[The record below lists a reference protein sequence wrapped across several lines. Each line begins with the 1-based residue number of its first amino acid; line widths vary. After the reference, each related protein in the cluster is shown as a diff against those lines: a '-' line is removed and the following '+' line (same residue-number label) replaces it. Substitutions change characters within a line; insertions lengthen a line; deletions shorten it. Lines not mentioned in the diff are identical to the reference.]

1 MKSTHCP
8 SCGAPVK
15 FQSAASV
22 YAVCAFCHSTL
33 LNDGRVLKNLGRMA
47 ELIDDHSPIQI
58 STKGRI
64 DKKRFSVIGRIQLAY
79 DAGVWNEWHLLLGGA
94 RSAWLSEAS
103 GEYVFSE
110 RASVTEAI
118 PDFDALSQG
127 MRVRLAKIDFQ
138 VANLVTARCVAG
150 QGELPFKVDAGYDTR
165 TADLRS
171 AEGHFATIDYSETP
185 PLVFLGRPLS
195 FDDLHLT
202 NLKSAV
208 ALEYASD
215 ASEIKVESF
224 NCPHCAAPLKIH
236 SLQIQS
242 ITCGGCGSLIGVENE
257 KVSLLAE
264 AARGLRA
271 KPRINLGTRGS
282 LEGVEW
288 EVIGFLRRR
297 IYSEGLPWFWDE
309 YLLFNGKKGFSW
321 LTEYNGHWNFARML
335 SNFPLVK
342 PGDNT
347 ILYDKRGFR
356 LFSSGV
362 VETTVVVGEF
372 YWVARAGDT
381 CQLDEYVSPPSM
393 LSREN
398 FEDEVTWT
406 RAEYLEGDAVASAF
420 NVKSLPKAS
429 GVYANQ
435 PNPWKEHLGQTFAHF
450 LAFVLLG
457 SVIQLAFLFF
467 IPQKKIFQQDLTVPA
482 SENAAMP
489 NSSYNVTKEFT
500 LPSYVQ
506 SLTLKHS
513 LNIAD
518 DNWVEVATAL
528 VDKANGEIR
537 RGVQDVASYKGE
549 RAPEGRRAS
558 SIRFVNVP
566 PGTYYMVVNYDAGFE
581 LGAPSRPAIV
591 DRVEIERRSV
601 AWSNFVF
608 LVVFLALF
616 PLFVWLRH
624 SAFEATRWEESDVGE
639 DDDEDDDDGDIDI
652 WDDD

>member
-1 MKSTHCP
+1 VKKAQCP

-22 YAVCAFCHSTL
+22 YSICAFCRSTL
-33 LNDGRVLKNLGRMA
+33 LYDGRALKNLGRMA
-47 ELIDDHSPIQI
+47 ELIDDPSPIQI
-58 STKGRI
+58 STKGRV
-64 DKKRFSVIGRIQLAY
+64 DKKRFSVIGRIQLQY
-79 DAGVWNEWHLLLGGA
+79 DAGLWNEWHLLLAGA

-110 RASVTEAI
+110 RASVVEAI
-118 PDFDALSQG
+118 PDFDALSPG
-127 MRVRLAKIDFQ
+127 MHLKFAEIDFQ

-150 QGELPFKVDAGYDTR
+150 QGELPFKVDAGYDTK

-185 PLVFLGRPLS
+185 PLVFLGRPVH

-202 NLKSAV
+202 NLKSTA
-208 ALEYASD
+208 ALQYASD
-215 ASEIKVESF
+215 GSEIKVESF

-242 ITCGGCGSLIGVENE
+242 ITCGGCGSLIGVEN
-257 KVSLLAE
+257 KKMSLLVE
-264 AARGLRA
+264 AARGLRVR
-271 KPRINLGTRGS
+271 PRIKLGTRGS

-297 IYSEGLPWFWDE
+297 IYSEGMPYFWDE
-309 YLLFNGKKGFSW
+309 YLLFNGKEGFTW
-321 LTEYNGHWNFARML
+321 LTEYDGHWNFARTL
-335 SNFPLVK
+335 SSFPLVK

-362 VETTVVVGEF
+362 VETTYVVGEF

-393 LSREN
+393 LSRESM
-398 FEDEVTWT
+398 EDEITWT
-406 RAEYLEGDAVASAF
+406 RAEYLEGDTVASAF
-420 NVKSLPKAS
+420 KLKSLPKAS

-435 PNPWKEHLGQTFAHF
+435 PNPWKERLGQTFAHF
-450 LAFVLLG
+450 LAFILLG
-457 SVIQLAFLFF
+457 SVIQLGFLFF
-467 IPQKKIFQQDLTVPA
+467 IPQKKFFQQDLTIPM

-500 LPSYVQ
+500 LPRHTQ

-518 DNWVEVATAL
+518 NNWVEVATAL
-528 VDKANGEIR
+528 VDKETGEIR
-537 RGVQDVASYKGE
+537 RGVQDLASYKGE
-549 RAPEGRRAS
+549 RAPEGRRVN
-558 SIRFVNVP
+558 SIRFADIP
-566 PGTYYMVVNYDAGFE
+566 PGRYYMVVNYDAGFE
-581 LGAPSRPAIV
+581 LGAPSQPAIV

-601 AWSNFVF
+601 AWSNFVL
-608 LVVFLALF
+608 LVIFLALS
-616 PLFVWLRH
+616 PIYAWLRH
-624 SAFEATRWEESDVGE
+624 SSFEATRWEESDVG
-639 DDDEDDDDGDIDI
+639 DDDEDDDDDDDDI